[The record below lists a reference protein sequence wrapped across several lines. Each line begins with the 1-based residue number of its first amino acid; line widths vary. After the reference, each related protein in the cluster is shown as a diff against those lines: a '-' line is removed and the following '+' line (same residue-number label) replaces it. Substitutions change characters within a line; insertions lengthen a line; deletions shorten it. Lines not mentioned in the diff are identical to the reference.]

1 LIRAVI
7 ALLPALGI
15 FIEAGYSSPKSV
27 VEEDLSPNPLRQ
39 GEGSRRGHKS
49 FRIAIYAAGKFDGT
63 ILLFLIPN
71 FDSFVKV
78 VTLKY

>member
-27 VEEDLSPNPLRQ
+27 VEEDLSPNP
-39 GEGSRRGHKS
+39 SPTRRGEQE
-49 FRIAIYAAGKFDGT
+49 RA
-63 ILLFLIPN
+63 
-71 FDSFVKV
+71 
-78 VTLKY
+78 